1 MENENGKLGLEV
13 APDLGAGLLDV
24 LLQLLDGVLEGGARV
39 VDLVDD
45 QDAFADQVRHLAQ
58 GSQVEPLGARDLGAD
73 GLDLDVDGL
82 GQALVQGQ
90 ADGLDGDVGAAGLL
104 EERAQDAGGHVAA
117 AADGDHQLRL
127 EVGQDL
133 RRGLLAQLV
142 HLLFCIAGLVAVR
155 GGSCCGIRDSAR
167 TRRDA
172 YIVVRDEDFLDHL
185 SGWRGGFLVS
195 AQSIVSQQQLAASS
209 VDGGVG
215 WVTRR

>member
-45 QDAFADQVRHLAQ
+45 QDALADQVRHLAQ
-58 GSQVEPLGARDLGAD
+58 GGQVEPLGARDLGAD

-104 EERAQDAGGHVAA
+104 EERAQDARGHVAA

-127 EVGQDL
+127 ELGQDL

-142 HLLFCIAGLVAVR
+142 HLVFGI
-155 GGSCCGIRDSAR
+155 GG
-167 TRRDA
+167 
-172 YIVVRDEDFLDHL
+172 
-185 SGWRGGFLVS
+185 
-195 AQSIVSQQQLAASS
+195 
-209 VDGGVG
+209 
-215 WVTRR
+215 